1 MYIDTASTS
10 DISALCDLASLPET
24 QEGDFFGRRHQQV
37 RRLGNLLLAKEH
49 ALVLCI
55 RDQEEVI
62 AMLTLSSLNP
72 GSDQPAIMRLNDMAV
87 LPAYQGQGAG
97 SMLLQAAINQARQ
110 AGWSKIVVHQTDINP
125 TIQQQLSRFGFSPAG
140 QQIQLSLRA
149 DKASLSVA

>member
-10 DISALCDLASLPET
+10 DISALCDLASLLET

-110 AGWSKIVVHQTDINP
+110 AGWSKIVVHQTDITP

>member
-10 DISALCDLASLPET
+10 DISALCDLASLLET

-125 TIQQQLSRFGFSPAG
+125 TIQQQLSRFGFTPAG

>member
-10 DISALCDLASLPET
+10 DISALCDLASLLET

-110 AGWSKIVVHQTDINP
+110 AGWSKIIVHQTDINP
-125 TIQQQLSRFGFSPAG
+125 TIQQQLSRFGFTPAG

>member
-10 DISALCDLASLPET
+10 DISALCDLASLLET

-149 DKASLSVA
+149 NKASLSVA

>member
-1 MYIDTASTS
+1 
-10 DISALCDLASLPET
+10 
-24 QEGDFFGRRHQQV
+24 
-37 RRLGNLLLAKEH
+37 
-49 ALVLCI
+49 
-55 RDQEEVI
+55 
-62 AMLTLSSLNP
+62 MLTLSSLNP

-125 TIQQQLSRFGFSPAG
+125 TIQQLSRFGFTPAA

>member
-10 DISALCDLASLPET
+10 DISALCDLASLLET

-125 TIQQQLSRFGFSPAG
+125 TIQQLSRFGFTPAA

>member
-10 DISALCDLASLPET
+10 DISALCDLASLLET

-72 GSDQPAIMRLNDMAV
+72 DSDQPAIMRLNDMAV

>member
-10 DISALCDLASLPET
+10 DISALCDLASLLET

>member
-10 DISALCDLASLPET
+10 DISALCDLASLLET

-125 TIQQQLSRFGFSPAG
+125 TIQQQLSRFGFTPAG

-149 DKASLSVA
+149 NKASLSVA